1 MSLISD
7 VINGAFEDLGVTRP
21 GETITAALQASA
33 FLVLQQ
39 RWALNSL
46 ERAFVNTI
54 KHQSLTVVAGTSLY
68 TFGTGGTLVATA
80 TPIRIT
86 GWASV
91 SGAFRNGGR
100 PVSHE
105 EFALKVK
112 DPIGGAS
119 VLITDLAAD
128 NAYPSINI
136 RVFPVPAAGPGALI
150 LDYWT
155 VLTAFAA
162 VGDSL
167 TGLAPGY
174 EEFLRSDLAMGLYA
188 RYARQGAQS
197 MQALAANAANAK
209 GTIMALGASIL
220 GLVQAPP
227 QGQGG

>member
-1 MSLISD
+1 MSLVSD
-7 VINGAFEDLGVTRP
+7 IINEAFEDLGVIRP
-21 GETITAALQASA
+21 GETITSALQASA

-54 KHQSLTVVAGTSLY
+54 KHQTLTVTAGTSLY

-128 NAYPSINI
+128 NAYPSINV
-136 RVFPVPAAGPGALI
+136 RVFPVPASSPGSLI

-162 VGDSL
+162 VSDSL
-167 TGLAPGY
+167 AGLAPGY
-174 EEFLRSDLAMGLYA
+174 EEFLHNDLAIGLYP
-188 RYARQGAQS
+188 RYARAGAQS
-197 MQALAANAANAK
+197 LQALVANASNAK
-209 GTIMALGASIL
+209 GTIMALNASIL
-220 GLVQAPP
+220 GLQQAPA
-227 QGQGG
+227 QGEGG